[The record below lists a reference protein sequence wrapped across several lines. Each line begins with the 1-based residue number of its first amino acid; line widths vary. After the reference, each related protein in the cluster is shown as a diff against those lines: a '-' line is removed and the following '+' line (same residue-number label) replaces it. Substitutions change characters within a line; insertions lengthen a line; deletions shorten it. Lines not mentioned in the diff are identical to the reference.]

1 MSSYYLSTSSMRR
14 HLLHRVVSLV
24 YLTLSSTL
32 VHAQLVWDANN
43 TGSGQPNGAG
53 QWLGANQWWNGSANV
68 NWDNSGSTIA
78 QMGITGSTLVSSN
91 TVTITSGTANV
102 GGVNFMG
109 FSAGPGTGQQYS
121 IAGSSGTL
129 NFGAGGIINAADLS
143 STGSNFITFASTL
156 LVTGSNLT
164 IQKSGGTA
172 QQFMR
177 FDMASNPG
185 LTGTLTI
192 KGNNGGVF
200 FRSASPNT
208 FAAVSNV
215 VVETDSTFSVVGAG
229 TYAMPISIAGTGGNG
244 QYGAIRVDTSGIT
257 LAGPITMTANAAIQT
272 NTAGVTGTV
281 ITGGISGAFGFT
293 RFATGS
299 GVGTLAFQSANTYSG
314 STTLGRSGV
323 FAGSVT
329 ILDFAAVTAPTD
341 NILYNGVGTAGALNM
356 IGGNNSSTVL
366 QLTGKAGT
374 TNSQSFG
381 NLTLATAGT
390 AGGTSVI
397 SLNSGAGGQM
407 NLSLGTIT
415 RSASSTLAFVAPA
428 SGSITT
434 TQANGLLGP
443 WATYRSASG
452 VMNWARVTSGVV
464 GAFSADLQQVT
475 GTAISALAGYSSASH
490 LELTDSSTGSV
501 TLGAATTNLAT
512 MTMNDQC
519 MDRVVDLAGQTLRF
533 GSTDATSTGGI
544 LLASDARNLTIGVV
558 GTAGTVTSGGP
569 NNTTA
574 GQLFLTNASTS
585 STITVNSIIANNG
598 TGVVTLFVNGAPAS
612 KVVLSGANTY
622 SGGTTIA
629 SGVVEMRNA
638 AALGTSGTVS
648 LMEGAAIQLGG
659 GVNVARAVTV
669 GGQGVANTGAIRNT
683 AGNNSWTNTITL
695 VAPTRFH
702 SDQGTLTL
710 TNSVGA
716 TSNIL
721 SGSHNVVFSGS
732 GNHVVGSRLNIT
744 SATLTK
750 EGSGMLT
757 VSGDSGTVFT
767 GASTVTSGVLRF
779 ASNNALSTSAITVN
793 ESLALGSALELT
805 GGITVANGI
814 TFNGSGS
821 NAGNGINGY
830 GAIRNITGNNTLS
843 GTLSIGLDSTGPR
856 ISADAGTTLTIG
868 GTLRTGA
875 TAAATRYGLLGGAG
889 TINVTG
895 SITNGTTAAT
905 YITGIT
911 KIESG
916 TVNLRGTN
924 TFTPNVA
931 TPTTVLVNVRGGT
944 LNLDYANATPT
955 SGIILGTNNLGL
967 GGGVVA
973 NGGSALGG
981 GTLLMTGKATTINVQ
996 SFAGTTLAG
1005 GRSAITVVS
1014 GTDGSASLALG
1025 PITRG
1030 TSSGSAVN
1038 LTLPTSGS
1046 ITTTS
1051 INSNG
1056 ILNGGMTIGNNTW
1069 ATSAAVQTTGVT
1081 WTDVGDTVS
1090 LAGLANGT
1098 QVSFSGTAP
1107 GGLTA
1112 GVGYYVVG
1120 TTGTMVQLAATENG
1134 APLAITSSGTTA
1146 TANQAG
1152 AITGLATGSYSTTF
1166 VASTNV
1172 DAAGGPVSQGTI
1184 TTNSLRFNAAGG
1196 TVLSLSGNLTNN
1208 SGGIL
1213 ITPDVTGDV
1222 TFQSTTTAARTL
1234 SSSTPADFTVHH
1246 HGSGILTFAST
1257 ITLSNAAGFTK
1268 TGAGTMTFAGT
1279 TASTGVQIRA
1289 TEGNLNF
1296 VGTNQFTSATD
1307 PTLFF
1312 GSATTSTK
1320 VSFGNNA
1327 TAGSETLAG
1336 MYVLGSGSSL
1346 VGSGSTFFT
1355 LGLQSSLTT
1364 DLRNLM
1370 IGGSGTN
1377 ENNLNFEAY
1386 SGGTVLMGSANSYA
1400 GRTNIGRAV
1409 MEASV
1414 IANAGVVSSLGTGT
1428 SSPDIL
1434 MNDTTSTSATVSTLR
1449 YIGSTDASTDRVV
1462 RLFTNG
1468 ITMPSLVAGI
1478 ENNGTGSLKFTSAF
1492 TVGGDTTLARTFRL
1506 SGTHTGANEI
1516 VGIGETP
1523 TSVLTLDKAGTGTWS
1538 LTGDSTY
1545 TGGTTVSD
1553 GTLQLGNGGASG
1565 NIGSGS
1571 IAISSGASLK
1581 THRSNTVE
1589 ITNVITGSGAVVVA
1603 NSGAGVTKLSSNA
1616 NTYSGGTTV
1625 SSGTLMVTNT
1635 SGSATGTGAV
1645 TVMSG
1650 ATLAGSGRITP
1661 AADVSVMICGTLA
1674 VGESASSSSLLSIA
1688 TSGTGALIL
1697 DGGSTLAFNLFG
1709 GYGLGNNT
1717 STPASADLLSVGGTL
1732 QINPGSVFR
1741 VTADNFTGC
1750 AGGDQWRLIDWA
1762 TLGGAASG
1770 TFTTFDLPM
1779 LDGGLM
1785 WNTSMLYTL
1794 GTVSIVPEP
1803 SRAVLLLLGLGA
1815 ALLRRRR

>member
-1 MSSYYLSTSSMRR
+1 M
-14 HLLHRVVSLV
+14 V
-24 YLTLSSTL
+24 YLTVSAPL

-43 TGSGQPNGAG
+43 TDPGQPNGAG
-53 QWLGANQWWNGSANV
+53 QWLGTNQWWNGTTNV

-78 QMGITGSTLVSSN
+78 QMGTTGSALVSSN

-109 FSAGPGTGQQYS
+109 FSGGPGTGQQYS

-129 NFGAGGIINAADLS
+129 NFGTGGIINAADLS
-143 STGSNFITFASTL
+143 STGSNFITFASNL

-164 IQKSGGTA
+164 VQKSGGSA

-192 KGNNGGVF
+192 KGNNGGMF
-200 FRSASPNT
+200 FRSGAPGT
-208 FAAVSNV
+208 FGAVSEV
-215 VVETDSTFSVVGAG
+215 IVESDSAFSVVGAG
-229 TYAMPISIAGTGGNG
+229 TYNMPMRIAGTGGNG

-257 LAGPITMTANAAIQT
+257 LAGAITLTGNSAIQT
-272 NTAGVTGTV
+272 NTGGTTGTL

-299 GVGTLAFQSANTYSG
+299 GVGTLAFQSANTYTG
-314 STTLGRSGV
+314 FTTLGRTGV
-323 FAGSVT
+323 FAGGVT
-329 ILDFAAVTAPTD
+329 ILDFAAATAPTD
-341 NILYNGVGTAGALNM
+341 NILYNGVSPVGALNM
-356 IGGNNSSTVL
+356 IGGNNSATVL

-374 TNSQSFG
+374 ANSQSFG
-381 NLTLATAGT
+381 NVTLSTAGT
-390 AGGTSVI
+390 AGGTAVI
-397 SLNSGAGGQM
+397 SLTSGAGGQM
-407 NLSLGTIT
+407 NLNLGTIT
-415 RSASSTLAFVAPA
+415 RSGTSTLAFVAPV

-434 TQANGLLGP
+434 TQPDGFLGP

-452 VMNWARVTSGVV
+452 AVSWARVTSGVV
-464 GAFSADLQQVT
+464 GAFSADLKQVT

-490 LELTDSSTGSV
+490 LELTDSSTGTV
-501 TLGAATTNLAT
+501 TLGAATTNLGT
-512 MTMNDQC
+512 LTMNDQC
-519 MDRVVDLAGQTLRF
+519 ADRVVDLAGQTLRF
-533 GSTDATSTGGI
+533 GSTDTTSTGGI
-544 LLASDARNLTIGVV
+544 LLASDARNLTVGLV

-569 NNTTA
+569 NNNTA
-574 GQLFLTNASTS
+574 GQLFLTNGSTS
-585 STITVNSIIANNG
+585 STLTVNSIIANNG
-598 TGVVTLFVNGAPAS
+598 TGAVTLFINGAPAS
-612 KVVLSGANTY
+612 KVELSGVNTY
-622 SGGTTIA
+622 SGGTNIL
-629 SGVVEMRNA
+629 SGAVEMKNA
-638 AALGTSGTVS
+638 AALGSSGTVT

-659 GVNVARAVTV
+659 GINVTRAVTV
-669 GGQGVANTGAIRNT
+669 GGQGVTNTGAIRNT
-683 AGNNSWTNTITL
+683 AGNNSWTNTISL

-710 TNSVGA
+710 THSSGA
-716 TSNIL
+716 ATNIL
-721 SGSHNVVFSGS
+721 SGSHNVVFSGA

-779 ASNNALSTSAITVN
+779 ASNNALSTSAITVS
-793 ESLALGSALELT
+793 ESLVLGSAVELT

-821 NAGNGINGY
+821 NAGNGVNGF
-830 GAIRNITGNNTLS
+830 GAIRNISGNNTLS

-856 ISADAGTTLTIG
+856 ISADAGTTLTIS

-875 TAAATRYGLLGGAG
+875 TAAATRNGLLGGAG
-889 TINVTG
+889 TINITG
-895 SITNGTTAAT
+895 SITNGTTAT
-905 YITGIT
+905 TFITGIT

-916 TVNLRGTN
+916 TVNLRAAN
-924 TFTPNVA
+924 TFTPNTA

-955 SGIILGTNNLGL
+955 SGIILGSNNLGL
-967 GGGVVA
+967 GGGVIA

-981 GTLLMTGKATTINVQ
+981 GTLLMSGKAATANVQ

-1038 LTLPTSGS
+1038 LTLPANGS

-1051 INSNG
+1051 LNSAG
-1056 ILNGGMTIGNNTW
+1056 ILNGGMTVGNSTW
-1069 ATSAAVQTTGVT
+1069 ATSAAVQTANVT
-1081 WTDVGDTVS
+1081 WTDAGDTVS

-1107 GGLTA
+1107 GGLSV

-1120 TTGTMVQLAATENG
+1120 TTGTTVQLAATEG
-1134 APLAITSSGTTA
+1134 GGPLAITSNGTTA
-1146 TANQAG
+1146 TANLSG
-1152 AITGLATGSYSTTF
+1152 AITGLATGSYSTIFATN
-1166 VASTNV
+1166 ANV
-1172 DAAGGPVSQGTI
+1172 DVAGGAVSQALI
-1184 TTNSLRFNAAGG
+1184 ATNSLRFNAVGG

-1213 ITPDVTGDV
+1213 ITPNVTGDV
-1222 TFQSTTTAARTL
+1222 TFQSTTATVRTL

-1257 ITLSNAAGFTK
+1257 ITLSNATGFTK

-1279 TASTGVQIRA
+1279 TASSGVQIRA

-1296 VGTNQFTSATD
+1296 VGTNQFTSTTD

-1320 VSFGNNA
+1320 VSFGNGA
-1327 TAGSETLAG
+1327 TSGAETLAG

-1346 VGSGSTFFT
+1346 VGSGSAFFT
-1355 LGLQSSLTT
+1355 LGLQNSGTT

-1386 SGGTVLMGSANSYA
+1386 TGGTVLMGAANSYA

-1434 MNDTTSTSATVSTLR
+1434 MNDTTSTSATISTLR

-1468 ITMPSLVAGI
+1468 TTMPSLAAGI

-1492 TVGGDTTLARTFRL
+1492 AAAGDTTLARTFRL
-1506 SGTHTGANEI
+1506 SGTNAGANEI
-1516 VGIGETP
+1516 VSIGETA
-1523 TSVLTLDKAGTGTWS
+1523 TSVLTLDKTGTGTWA

-1545 TGGTTVSD
+1545 TGGTTVSN
-1553 GTLQLGNGGASG
+1553 GTLQLGNGGTAGNVGSG
-1565 NIGSGS
+1565 NV
-1571 IAISSGASLK
+1571 AISSGATLRSN
-1581 THRSNTVE
+1581 RSNTVE
-1589 ITNVITGSGAVVVA
+1589 ITNVITGSGNVVVA

-1645 TVMSG
+1645 TVMNG
-1650 ATLAGSGRITP
+1650 ATLAGSGRIAPT
-1661 AADVSVMICGTLA
+1661 ADASVMVCGTLA
-1674 VGESASSSSLLSIA
+1674 VGESASSASLLSIA
-1688 TSGTGALIL
+1688 TSGAGALVL
-1697 DGGSTLAFNLFG
+1697 DGGSTLAFDLLS
-1709 GYGLGNNT
+1709 GYGLGDNT
-1717 STPASADLLSVGGTL
+1717 SSPARADLLSVGGTL
-1732 QINPGSVFR
+1732 QINPGAIFR
-1741 VTADNFTGC
+1741 VNAASFTGY
-1750 AGGDQWRLIDWA
+1750 AAGDQWKLIDWS
-1762 TLGGAASG
+1762 TPGGTASG
-1770 TFTTFDLPM
+1770 TFTSFNLPT
-1779 LDGGLM
+1779 LDGGLT
-1785 WNTSMLYTL
+1785 WNTSLLYTL
-1794 GTVSIVPEP
+1794 GTISIVPEP
-1803 SRAVLLLLGLGA
+1803 SRAILLLLGLA
-1815 ALLRRRR
+1815 AAWLRRRR

>member
-1 MSSYYLSTSSMRR
+1 M
-14 HLLHRVVSLV
+14 V
-24 YLTLSSTL
+24 YLTVSAPL

-43 TGSGQPNGAG
+43 TDPGQPNGAG
-53 QWLGANQWWNGSANV
+53 QWLGTNQWWNGTTNV

-78 QMGITGSTLVSSN
+78 QMGTTGSALVSSN

-109 FSAGPGTGQQYS
+109 FSGGPGTGQQYS

-129 NFGAGGIINAADLS
+129 NFGTGGIINAADLS
-143 STGSNFITFASTL
+143 STGSNFITFASNL

-164 IQKSGGTA
+164 VQKSGGSA

-192 KGNNGGVF
+192 KGNNGGMF
-200 FRSASPNT
+200 FRSGAPGT
-208 FAAVSNV
+208 FGAVSEV
-215 VVETDSTFSVVGAG
+215 IVESDSAFSVVGAG
-229 TYAMPISIAGTGGNG
+229 TYNMPMRIAGTGGNG

-257 LAGPITMTANAAIQT
+257 LAGAITLTGNSAIQT
-272 NTAGVTGTV
+272 NTGGTTGTL

-299 GVGTLAFQSANTYSG
+299 GVGTLAFQSANTYTG
-314 STTLGRSGV
+314 FTTLGRTGV
-323 FAGSVT
+323 FAGGVT
-329 ILDFAAVTAPTD
+329 ILDFAAATAPTD
-341 NILYNGVGTAGALNM
+341 NILYNGVSPVGALNM
-356 IGGNNSSTVL
+356 IGGNNSATVL

-374 TNSQSFG
+374 ANSQSFG
-381 NLTLATAGT
+381 NVTLSTAGT
-390 AGGTSVI
+390 AGGTAVI
-397 SLNSGAGGQM
+397 SLTSGAGGQM
-407 NLSLGTIT
+407 NLNLGTIT
-415 RSASSTLAFVAPA
+415 RSGTSTLAFVAPV

-434 TQANGLLGP
+434 TQPDGFLGP

-452 VMNWARVTSGVV
+452 AVSWARVTSGVV
-464 GAFSADLQQVT
+464 GAFSADLKQVT
-475 GTAISALAGYSSASH
+475 GTAISALAGYSSAS
-490 LELTDSSTGSV
+490 
-501 TLGAATTNLAT
+501 
-512 MTMNDQC
+512 
-519 MDRVVDLAGQTLRF
+519 
-533 GSTDATSTGGI
+533 
-544 LLASDARNLTIGVV
+544 
-558 GTAGTVTSGGP
+558 
-569 NNTTA
+569 NNTA
-574 GQLFLTNASTS
+574 GQLFLTNGSTS
-585 STITVNSIIANNG
+585 STLTVNSIIANNG
-598 TGVVTLFVNGAPAS
+598 TGAVTLFINGAPAS
-612 KVVLSGANTY
+612 KVELSGVNTY
-622 SGGTTIA
+622 SGGTNIL
-629 SGVVEMRNA
+629 SGAVEMKNA
-638 AALGTSGTVS
+638 AALGSSGTVT

-659 GVNVARAVTV
+659 GINVTRAVTV
-669 GGQGVANTGAIRNT
+669 GGQGVTNTGAIRNT
-683 AGNNSWTNTITL
+683 AGNNSWTNTISL

-710 TNSVGA
+710 THSSGA
-716 TSNIL
+716 ATNIL
-721 SGSHNVVFSGS
+721 SGSHNVVFSGA

-779 ASNNALSTSAITVN
+779 ASNNALSTSAITVS
-793 ESLALGSALELT
+793 ESLVLGSAVELT

-821 NAGNGINGY
+821 NAGNGVNGF
-830 GAIRNITGNNTLS
+830 GAIRNISGNNTLS

-856 ISADAGTTLTIG
+856 ISADAGTTLTIS

-875 TAAATRYGLLGGAG
+875 TAAATRNGLLGGAG
-889 TINVTG
+889 TINITG
-895 SITNGTTAAT
+895 SITNGTTAT
-905 YITGIT
+905 TFITGIT

-916 TVNLRGTN
+916 TVNLRAAN
-924 TFTPNVA
+924 TFTPNTA

-955 SGIILGTNNLGL
+955 SGIILGSNNLGL
-967 GGGVVA
+967 GGGVIA

-981 GTLLMTGKATTINVQ
+981 GTLLMSGKAATANVQ

-1038 LTLPTSGS
+1038 LTLPANGS

-1051 INSNG
+1051 LNSAG
-1056 ILNGGMTIGNNTW
+1056 ILNGGMTVGNSTW
-1069 ATSAAVQTTGVT
+1069 ATSAAVQTANVT
-1081 WTDVGDTVS
+1081 WTDAGDTVS

-1107 GGLTA
+1107 GGLSV

-1120 TTGTMVQLAATENG
+1120 TTGTTVQLAATEG
-1134 APLAITSSGTTA
+1134 GGPLAITSNGTTA
-1146 TANQAG
+1146 TANLSG
-1152 AITGLATGSYSTTF
+1152 AITGLATGSYSTIFATN
-1166 VASTNV
+1166 ANV
-1172 DAAGGPVSQGTI
+1172 DVAGGAVSQALI
-1184 TTNSLRFNAAGG
+1184 ATNSLRFNAVGG

-1213 ITPDVTGDV
+1213 ITPNVTGDV
-1222 TFQSTTTAARTL
+1222 TFQSTTATVRTL

-1257 ITLSNAAGFTK
+1257 ITLSNATGFTK

-1279 TASTGVQIRA
+1279 TASSGVQIRA

-1296 VGTNQFTSATD
+1296 VGTNQFTSTTD

-1320 VSFGNNA
+1320 VSFGNGA
-1327 TAGSETLAG
+1327 TSGAETLAG

-1346 VGSGSTFFT
+1346 VGSGSAFFT
-1355 LGLQSSLTT
+1355 LGLQNSGTT

-1386 SGGTVLMGSANSYA
+1386 TGGTVLMGAANSYA

-1434 MNDTTSTSATVSTLR
+1434 MNDTTSTSATISTLR

-1468 ITMPSLVAGI
+1468 TTMPSLAAGI

-1492 TVGGDTTLARTFRL
+1492 AAAGDTTLARTFRL
-1506 SGTHTGANEI
+1506 SGTNAGANEI
-1516 VGIGETP
+1516 VSIGETA
-1523 TSVLTLDKAGTGTWS
+1523 TSVLTLDKTGTGTWA

-1545 TGGTTVSD
+1545 TGGTTVSN
-1553 GTLQLGNGGASG
+1553 GTLQLGNGGTAGNVGSG
-1565 NIGSGS
+1565 NV
-1571 IAISSGASLK
+1571 AISSGATLRSN
-1581 THRSNTVE
+1581 RSNTVE
-1589 ITNVITGSGAVVVA
+1589 ITNVITGSGNVVVA

-1645 TVMSG
+1645 TVMNG
-1650 ATLAGSGRITP
+1650 ATLAGSGRIAPT
-1661 AADVSVMICGTLA
+1661 ADASVMVCGTLA
-1674 VGESASSSSLLSIA
+1674 VGESASSASLLSIA
-1688 TSGTGALIL
+1688 TSGAGALVL
-1697 DGGSTLAFNLFG
+1697 DGGSTLAFDLLS
-1709 GYGLGNNT
+1709 GYGLGDNT
-1717 STPASADLLSVGGTL
+1717 SSPARADLLSVGGTL
-1732 QINPGSVFR
+1732 QINPGAIFR
-1741 VTADNFTGC
+1741 VNAASFTGY
-1750 AGGDQWRLIDWA
+1750 AAGDQWKLIDWS
-1762 TLGGAASG
+1762 TPGGTASG
-1770 TFTTFDLPM
+1770 TFTSFNLPT
-1779 LDGGLM
+1779 LDGGLT
-1785 WNTSMLYTL
+1785 WNTSLLYTL
-1794 GTVSIVPEP
+1794 GTISIVPEP
-1803 SRAVLLLLGLGA
+1803 SRAILLLLGLA
-1815 ALLRRRR
+1815 AAWLRRRR

>member
-1 MSSYYLSTSSMRR
+1 MSSYHLSTASLRR
-14 HLLHRVVSLV
+14 HLLHRVLSLV
-24 YLTLSSTL
+24 YLTVSATFL
-32 VHAQLVWDANN
+32 HAQLVWDANN
-43 TGSGQPNGAG
+43 TGTGQPNGAG
-53 QWLGANQWWNGSANV
+53 QWLGTNQWWNGTANV

-78 QMGITGSTLVSSN
+78 QMGITGSALVSSN
-91 TVTITSGTANV
+91 TVTITGGTANV

-177 FDMASNPG
+177 FDMVSNPG

-192 KGNNGGVF
+192 KGNHGGVF
-200 FRSASPNT
+200 FRSANPNT

-215 VVETDSTFSVVGAG
+215 VVESDSTFSVVTAG

-244 QYGAIRVDTSGIT
+244 QYGAIRVDSSNIT
-257 LAGPITMTANAAIQT
+257 LAGPITMTANSAIQT
-272 NTAGVTGTV
+272 NTAGVTGTL

-299 GVGTLAFQSANTYSG
+299 GVGTLAFQSANTYTG
-314 STTLGRSGV
+314 STTLGRTGV
-323 FAGSVT
+323 FAGGVT
-329 ILDFAAVTAPTD
+329 ILDFAAATAPTD
-341 NILYNGVGTAGALNM
+341 NILYNGVSPVGALNM
-356 IGGNNSSTVL
+356 IGGNNSATVL

-381 NLTLATAGT
+381 NLTLTTAGT

-397 SLNSGAGGQM
+397 SLTSGTGGQM

-434 TQANGLLGP
+434 TQADGFLGP
-443 WATYRSASG
+443 WATYRSSSG

-501 TLGAATTNLAT
+501 TLGAATTNLGT
-512 MTMNDQC
+512 LTMNDQC
-519 MDRVVDLAGQTLRF
+519 MDRVVDLAGQTLRL

-558 GTAGTVTSGGP
+558 GSAGTVTSGGP

-574 GQLFLTNASTS
+574 GQLYLTNASTS
-585 STITVNSIIANNG
+585 STLTVNSIIANNSTGG
-598 TGVVTLFVNGAPAS
+598 TVTLFVNGAPAS

-622 SGGTTIA
+622 TGGTTIA
-629 SGVVEMRNA
+629 SGVVEMKNA
-638 AALGTSGTVS
+638 AALGTSGTVT

-659 GVNVARAVTV
+659 GINVTRAVTV
-669 GGQGVANTGAIRNT
+669 GGQGVTNTGAIRNT
-683 AGNNSWTNTITL
+683 AGNNSWTNTISL

-767 GASTVTSGVLRF
+767 GASSVTSGVLRF

-805 GGITVANGI
+805 GGITVANAI

-856 ISADAGTTLTIG
+856 ISADAGTTL
-868 GTLRTGA
+868 
-875 TAAATRYGLLGGAG
+875 
-889 TINVTG
+889 
-895 SITNGTTAAT
+895 TAAT

-967 GGGVVA
+967 GGGIVA

-1014 GTDGSASLALG
+1014 GTDGTASLALG

-1056 ILNGGMTIGNNTW
+1056 ILNGGMTVGNNTW
-1069 ATSAAVQTTGVT
+1069 ATSAAVQSTGVT
-1081 WTDVGDTVS
+1081 WTDAGDTVS

-1098 QVSFSGTAP
+1098 QVSFSGTVP

-1120 TTGTMVQLAATENG
+1120 STGTTVQLAATEGG
-1134 APLAITSSGTTA
+1134 AALAITSSGTTA
-1146 TANQAG
+1146 TANQSG

-1166 VASTNV
+1166 ATNANV
-1172 DAAGGPVSQGTI
+1172 DVAGGAVSQAAI
-1184 TTNSLRFNAAGG
+1184 TTNSLRFNATAG
-1196 TVLSLSGNLTNN
+1196 TILSLSGNLTNS

-1222 TFQSTTTAARTL
+1222 TFQSTTGTARTL
-1234 SSSTPADFTVHH
+1234 SSGTPADFTVHH

-1257 ITLSNAAGFTK
+1257 ITLSNATGFTK
-1268 TGAGTMTFAGT
+1268 TGTGTMTFAGT
-1279 TASTGVQIRA
+1279 TASSGVQIRA

-1296 VGTNQFTSATD
+1296 VGTNQFTSTTD

-1346 VGSGSTFFT
+1346 VGSGSAFFT

-1449 YIGSTDASTDRVV
+1449 YIGSADASTDRVV

-1506 SGTHTGANEI
+1506 SGTNAGANEI
-1516 VGIGETP
+1516 VSIGETA
-1523 TSVLTLDKAGTGTWS
+1523 TSVLTLDKAGTGTWA

-1545 TGGTTVSD
+1545 TGGTTVSN
-1553 GTLQLGNGGASG
+1553 GTLQLGNGGTAG
-1565 NIGSGS
+1565 NVGSGS
-1571 IAISSGASLK
+1571 IAISSGATLR
-1581 THRSNTVE
+1581 TNRSNTVE
-1589 ITNVITGSGAVVVA
+1589 ITNVITGSGNVVIA
-1603 NSGAGVTKLSSNA
+1603 NSGAGITKLSSNA
-1616 NTYSGGTTV
+1616 STYTGGTIV

-1635 SGSATGTGAV
+1635 SGSATGAGPV

-1650 ATLAGSGRITP
+1650 ATLAGSGRIAP
-1661 AADVSVMICGTLA
+1661 AADVSVIICGTLA
-1674 VGESASSSSLLSIA
+1674 VGESASSASLFSIA
-1688 TSGTGALIL
+1688 TSGTGALTL

-1709 GYGLGNNT
+1709 GYGLGDST
-1717 STPASADLLSVGGTL
+1717 STPASADLMNVGGTL
-1732 QINPGSVFR
+1732 QINPGAIFR
-1741 VTADNFTGC
+1741 VTADNFTGY
-1750 AGGDQWRLIDWA
+1750 AGGDQWKLIDWT
-1762 TLGGAASG
+1762 TLGGTASG

-1779 LDGGLM
+1779 LDGGLI
-1785 WNTSMLYTL
+1785 WNTSTLYTL